1 MTDDEFKKVVYTRLL
16 EKGYKTMKSSNGVAY
31 TSNDVF
37 FCPQA
42 PSLFMLF
49 ISPQEIALQKAGKN
63 GYFARLSSKVNSPED
78 IDVLHE
84 EINKIIYH
92 GDESSF
98 IKKSSGCLI
107 AILIFIASAG
117 ALNFYITI

>member
-1 MTDDEFKKVVYTRLL
+1 MNDDEFKKVVYAQLL

-49 ISPQEIALQKAGKN
+49 ISPKEIALQKAGKN

-78 IDVLHE
+78 INILHE
-84 EINKIIYH
+84 EINRIIFH
-92 GDESSF
+92 SDESSF
-98 IKKSSGCLI
+98 VKKSSGCLI
-107 AILIFIASAG
+107 ALLLFIANAC